1 MNSEKNTDPNLKPG
15 GLTPLGSDMTAL
27 QMLKQVTCSEPRALT
42 EFEIELLIKSK
53 KEVSDRVQHLMAVR
67 G

>member
-1 MNSEKNTDPNLKPG
+1 
-15 GLTPLGSDMTAL
+15 
-27 QMLKQVTCSEPRALT
+27 MLKQVTCSVPRPLT

-53 KEVSDRVQHLMAVR
+53 KEVSDRVQELMALP